1 MIEITDLMGWGYLDV
16 RALREFLD
24 EAENFDIYIS
34 DVREDIINCGGDI
47 TDINDWI
54 YSVKVLTFNAV
65 MDELEAYVEENIED
79 NEDLLNEIENLRDNF
94 SPFINYLDSHFNNL
108 LDDIDLTD
116 DKVKIFETII
126 KELS

>member
-16 RALREFLD
+16 GALREFLD

-65 MDELEAYVEENIED
+65 MDELEAYVEENIDD

-94 SPFINYLDSHFNNL
+94 SPFINYFNSHFNNL

-116 DKVKIFETII
+116 DKDKIFKTII
-126 KELS
+126 KKLS

>member
-1 MIEITDLMGWGYLDV
+1 MLEIADLMDWGNLDV
-16 RALREFLD
+16 GALEEFLD
-24 EAENFDIYIS
+24 EAENFDIYTS

-47 TDINDWI
+47 AEINDWI

-65 MDELEAYVEENIED
+65 MDELEAYVEENIEA

-94 SPFINYLDSHFNNL
+94 SPFINCFDSHFNNL

-116 DKVKIFETII
+116 DKDKIFKTII
-126 KELS
+126 KEIS